1 MYALP
6 VRARACLL
14 LLLAAPAFGCI
25 EDRLTVDITT
35 TVYTDGSCS
44 RRVEYR
50 LERVDTDKGDARRPI
65 PARDDALRRFHRF
78 PTGEAWAVR
87 DDPQPDLH
95 TVLMDATLP
104 SPNDIDWDYWRQLTK
119 RSPPA
124 RNYISFA
131 MDKAEGGSGT
141 VYDFSETFLDTASPM
156 AGARLMAQ
164 AFAKRDDEFAERISA
179 ALGARAPRRSDA
191 KRVYRERFVSPF
203 VAEVQR
209 LADRPVF
216 GPRERKDLEKVFD
229 RIEEFEKG
237 LLEGLQALSPSLEPA
252 EIEEAAGPAI
262 NAVAEIVEKEMDS
275 SGLPLPIILSENVR
289 SIRFRV
295 TLVMPGQIVR
305 ANTCVQGE
313 TATWEFEQDDLYGRG
328 FEMWARAVLR

>member
-1 MYALP
+1 MYASP
-6 VRARACLL
+6 VRARAGAL
-14 LLLAAPAFGCI
+14 LLLALPALGCI

-35 TVYTDGSCS
+35 TVYADGSCN

-50 LERVDTDKGDARRPI
+50 LERVDTEKGDARRPL
-65 PARDDALRRFHRF
+65 PARDDALQRFHRF
-78 PTGEAWAVR
+78 PAGEAWSVR

-95 TVLMDATLP
+95 TVLAEATLP
-104 SPNDIDWDYWRQLTK
+104 SPNDIDWDYWRQRTK

-124 RNYISFA
+124 RNYVSFSTDEA
-131 MDKAEGGSGT
+131 DGGAGT
-141 VYDFSETFLDTASPM
+141 VYDFAETFLDPASPM

-164 AFAKRDDEFAERISA
+164 AFAKRDDEFAERLSA
-179 ALGARAPRRSDA
+179 ALGPRAPRRSDL
-191 KRVYRERFVSPF
+191 KRVYRERFVGPF
-203 VAEVQR
+203 AAEVQR

-216 GPRERKDLEKVFD
+216 GPRERKELDTVFE
-229 RIEEFEKG
+229 RTQELEKG

-252 EIEEAAGPAI
+252 EIEEAAGPAL
-262 NAVAEIVEKEMDS
+262 NAVAEIVEKEMES

-295 TLVMPGQIVR
+295 TLVMPGPIVR